1 MKKKIFITIILFIF
15 SYYYTYKC
23 ITFLKQNDYLMQEI
37 IDKQELYNKEPI
49 NAIIT
54 NNTMIPG
61 VNGRK
66 INLDESYNKMKKLNK
81 FNDSLLSYDEIKP
94 TIFIKDNYN
103 KIIISGN
110 KMKNNI
116 SIILIINEDELFYS
130 LNKILIINNV
140 YANILSNKKYN
151 INNTNYINIVNTNY
165 SSNIDYCLT
174 YELQIKNDCITNKK
188 YTILGRNIHNY
199 HFTNTKEIIDNG
211 SILVYSF
218 NKSNYQDLN
227 IIIKYLKN
235 NNYNI
240 VSIQELIKE

>member
-1 MKKKIFITIILFIF
+1 
-15 SYYYTYKC
+15 
-23 ITFLKQNDYLMQEI
+23 MQEI
-37 IDKQELYNKEPI
+37 INKQGLYNKEPV
-49 NAIIT
+49 NAVIT

-66 INLDESYNKMKKLNK
+66 INIDESYSKMKKLNK
-81 FNDSLLSYDEIKP
+81 FNDSLLSYDEIMP
-94 TIFIKDNYN
+94 IISFKDNYD

-110 KMKNNI
+110 KKKNNI
-116 SIILIINEDELFYS
+116 SIILNINEDELFYS
-130 LNKILIINNV
+130 LNKVLIINNT
-140 YANILSNKKYN
+140 YASILTTKNYDLK
-151 INNTNYINIVNTNY
+151 NTNYINIVNTNY
-165 SSNIDYCLT
+165 SHNIDYCLT
-174 YELQIKNDCITNKK
+174 YELQIKNNCMINKK

-227 IIIKYLKN
+227 IIIKYIKN

-240 VSIQELIKE
+240 VSIDELIKE